1 MQDNSLFKKKILQYI
16 DFKDITKATFY
27 RETGITRSTLDKKTG
42 LSEDNVAKFFAT
54 YPEVNA
60 EWLLTGKGNMLKT
73 EKDFHI
79 TREPQL
85 EYQTPQVVTVDNHQE
100 DNIVLVPEKAQAGY
114 LNGFNNPSFI
124 QKLPSYRLPNVN
136 NGVFRMFQVA
146 GFSMI
151 PTLHN
156 KSIVTGQFVENWQND
171 IVDNRIYIVVTEEE
185 GVVVKRCLNRIKKY
199 GTIFC
204 KSDNRREYPSYP
216 VQVTDIKEVWEV
228 KLALL
233 YNLPDPTD
241 LYDRMNDLE
250 AEIYNLKQNK

>member
-1 MQDNSLFKKKILQYI
+1 MQDNSLFKKKILQFI
-16 DFKDITKATFY
+16 DFKGIKKATFY

-42 LSEDNVAKFFAT
+42 LSEDNIAKFFAT
-54 YPEVNA
+54 YPEVSA
-60 EWLLTGKGNMLKT
+60 EWLLANRGDMIK
-73 EKDFHI
+73 KDNLI
-79 TREPQL
+79 SEPPIS
-85 EYQTPQVVTVDNHQE
+85 YQTPQVVTVDSQQE
-100 DNIVLVPEKAQAGY
+100 DNIVFVPEKAQAGY
-114 LNGFNNPSFI
+114 LNGYNSPKFI
-124 QKLPSYRLPNVN
+124 KKLPSYRLPNVN
-136 NGVFRMFQVA
+136 NGIFRMFQVS
-146 GFSMI
+146 GFSMV

-171 IVDNRIYIVVTEEE
+171 IVDNRIYIVVTDNE
-185 GVVVKRCLNRIKKY
+185 GVVIKRCLNRIKKY

-216 VQVTDIKEVWEV
+216 VEVANIKEVWEV

-250 AEIYNLKQNK
+250 AELYNLKHQINSK